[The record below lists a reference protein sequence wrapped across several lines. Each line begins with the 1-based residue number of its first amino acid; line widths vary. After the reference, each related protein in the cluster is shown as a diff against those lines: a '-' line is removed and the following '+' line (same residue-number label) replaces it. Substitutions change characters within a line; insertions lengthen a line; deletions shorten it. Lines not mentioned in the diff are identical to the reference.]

1 MFGIFRRKRPVEP
14 ENIDYIIVGLGN
26 PGRNYETTRH
36 NAGFLA
42 VDLLAQKVGV
52 DRINK
57 SKHKALYA
65 ACTYQG
71 KNLLLVKPQTFMNLS
86 GEAVRDFAASY
97 HISPE
102 NIILLYDDI
111 NIHSGRIRVKRSGS
125 DGGHNGI
132 KNIIYHLQS
141 DAFPRVKIGVGRP
154 SGEDMKDYVL
164 DELDPDA
171 YQGVKAAPEAALEII
186 FKGVDQAMQSFN
198 GKNLAEE

>member
-1 MFGIFRRKRPVEP
+1 M
-14 ENIDYIIVGLGN
+14 IVGLGN

-42 VDLLAQKVGV
+42 VDILAEKVGI

-65 ACTYQG
+65 AHAYNG

-86 GEAVRDFAASY
+86 GEAVRDMAASY
-97 HISPE
+97 HVRPE
-102 NIILLYDDI
+102 NIIVMYDDI

-132 KNIIYHLQS
+132 KNILYHLQS

-154 SGEDMKDYVL
+154 SSEDMKDYVL
-164 DELDPDA
+164 DQLDSDA

-186 FKGVDQAMQSFN
+186 FRGVDMAMQSFN
-198 GKNLAEE
+198 GKDFAAEE